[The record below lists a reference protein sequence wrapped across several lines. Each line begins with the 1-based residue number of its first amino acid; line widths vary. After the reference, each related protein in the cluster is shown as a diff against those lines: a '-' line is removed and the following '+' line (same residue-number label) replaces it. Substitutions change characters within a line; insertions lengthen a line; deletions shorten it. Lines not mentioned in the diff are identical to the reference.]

1 MAKNVGRTT
10 MSNASEPI
18 NIRLFRPDA
27 DVPPLVALL
36 AAIAAGDKTGAAVDE
51 ATVRSQ
57 LAWLGHDPTRDRWVA
72 EAPGDSDRLIGHAW
86 VFAQSPQRSILYA
99 AVDPAWRRQGIGSAL
114 LAQAIDRA
122 REMGA
127 SQIVSATRAGRA
139 GSDAFLRRYGFLP
152 AGHARTFTA
161 PAALPRPEPAW
172 PPGYTLRTLA
182 EVADLNLWAEACN
195 SCYRDMWGHRENTE
209 PATAAHHA
217 ELMRAYPD
225 FFNPAGIFL
234 LFAPDGSLA
243 GVCSGRVE
251 RGGRALPESRSS
263 IRRGLRRRIAISAC
277 SAPWCWLACVGSA
290 TWDPE
295 TTGWRPGATARRRS
309 RIYRDLGFTVE
320 DDTVEYLQ
328 QAIADP

>member
-1 MAKNVGRTT
+1 
-10 MSNASEPI
+10 MSNPSEI
-18 NIRLFRPDA
+18 ITIRLFRPDA

-36 AAIAAGDKTGAAVDE
+36 TTIAAGDRTGVMVDE

-72 EAPGDSDRLIGHAW
+72 ETPGDSSQFIGHAW

-114 LAQAIDRA
+114 LAQAIDRT

-139 GSDAFLRRYGFLP
+139 AADAFLRRHGFLP
-152 AGHARTFTA
+152 AGHPRTFTA

-182 EVADLNLWAEACN
+182 EVGDLNLWAEACN

-217 ELMRAYPD
+217 ELMRTYPD

-251 RGGRALPESRSS
+251 GGEAGAAGVRVIDSPGVAPVYRHL
-263 IRRGLRRRIAISAC
+263 GLQR
-277 SAPWCWLACVGSA
+277 PLVLACLRWLSDLGPGDYRLE
-290 TWDPE
+290 TWGDSE
-295 TTGWRPGATARRRS
+295 EAVA
-309 RIYRDLGFTVE
+309 IYRDLGFTVE
-320 DDTVEYLQ
+320 DDTVEYLR